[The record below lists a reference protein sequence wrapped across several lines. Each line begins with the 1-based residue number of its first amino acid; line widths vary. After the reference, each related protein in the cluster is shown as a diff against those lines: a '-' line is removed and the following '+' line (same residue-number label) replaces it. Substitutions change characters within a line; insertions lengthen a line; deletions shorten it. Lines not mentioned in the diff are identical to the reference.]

1 MNFVVEKITKSEKRS
16 EYLCEIKG
24 KITKHFFIIAGIC
37 CLVCFIVCLKQG
49 YVNNF
54 CSTIYVIACFCL
66 IIGLYNYGLK
76 PTSKNKIKIPNQIEK
91 LLYYLI
97 KLLKVSEF
105 KNIGVRLHKKLHFEW
120 LPILFPRKFAR
131 ISLINFC
138 YQEPLY
144 IKPPDRKIDLELYV
158 FFPFAVNSINSSQL
172 KRLRD
177 HLEPLIKSMN
187 VVYFSRNL
195 ASKLLLCVY
204 CTLEYILGSMMIF
217 LLVLFVP
224 KPLSSIKPLIIL
236 FQALL
241 ILLSF
246 IELKKWTDNLDFLTN
261 KSIPLACR
269 VKIPAIGLERD
280 HEDFCRLYKNFVEKE
295 RHGQIVFIF
304 LSGLYSIFFVNLINV
319 LVR

>member
-1 MNFVVEKITKSEKRS
+1 MNFVVEKITKSEKTS
-16 EYLCEIKG
+16 EYLCEIRG
-24 KITKHFFIIAGIC
+24 KISKYFFIIVGIC
-37 CLVCFIVCLKQG
+37 CLLCFIVCIMQG
-49 YVNNF
+49 YVNNL
-54 CSTIYVIACFCL
+54 CSTIYVIACFCF
-66 IIGLYNYGLK
+66 IIGLYNYRLR
-76 PTSKNKIKIPNQIEK
+76 PTSKYKIKIPNQIGK
-91 LLYYLI
+91 LLYYF
-97 KLLKVSEF
+97 KF
-105 KNIGVRLHKKLHFEW
+105 KNIGVRLYKKLHFEW
-120 LPILFPRKFAR
+120 LPIFFPRKFAR

-217 LLVLFVP
+217 LPVLFVP

-269 VKIPAIGLERD
+269 VRISAIGLERD
-280 HEDFCRLYKNFVEKE
+280 YEEFRLFYKDFVEKE

>member
-16 EYLCEIKG
+16 EYLCEIRG
-24 KITKHFFIIAGIC
+24 KISKYFFITVGIC
-37 CLVCFIVCLKQG
+37 CLFCFIVCIMQG

-54 CSTIYVIACFCL
+54 CSIIYVIACFCF
-66 IIGLYNYGLK
+66 IIGLYNYRLR
-76 PTSKNKIKIPNQIEK
+76 PTSKNKIKIPNQIGK
-91 LLYYLI
+91 LLYYLV
-97 KLLKVSEF
+97 KLPKVSKF
-105 KNIGVRLHKKLHFEW
+105 KNIGVRLKKLHFEW